1 MYACKRALL
10 ILLISSL
17 AFTQNNYPPNIN
29 ADETVT
35 FKKTIQTDLNL
46 WIFYPDNHK
55 KNDKAASIVFFF
67 GGGWNGGNP
76 AQFLQQAKYLQQRG
90 MVSILADYRVKSRNN
105 TQAIYCL
112 KDAKSAIRWVRT
124 NARKIGIDPN
134 RIVASG
140 GSAGGHL
147 AAATGTIPIHDEE
160 GENLKISS
168 VPNAMILFNPGL
180 ILAPIKEFDISNSWP
195 ANRTSNLK
203 DRIGVE
209 PKSFSPYHFVNENT
223 PPTIIFHGT
232 KDKTIPHESVEFFD
246 LRMKKFNNKSN
257 LYLYDGEEHGFFNY
271 GRKNQGP
278 FNDTMSKAEKF
289 LKDLGYI
296 N

>member
-1 MYACKRALL
+1 
-10 ILLISSL
+10 
-17 AFTQNNYPPNIN
+17 
-29 ADETVT
+29 
-35 FKKTIQTDLNL
+35 
-46 WIFYPDNHK
+46 
-55 KNDKAASIVFFF
+55 
-67 GGGWNGGNP
+67 
-76 AQFLQQAKYLQQRG
+76 

-112 KDAKSAIRWVRT
+112 KDAKSAIRWVRQ
-124 NARKIGIDPN
+124 NARKIGVDPN

-147 AAATGTIPIHDEE
+147 AAATGTIPLHDED

-168 VPNAMILFNPGL
+168 KPNAMILFNPGL
-180 ILAPIKEFDISNSWP
+180 ILAPIKEFDNNNSWP

-246 LRMKKFNNKSN
+246 LRMKKFNNKSIV
-257 LYLYDGEEHGFFNY
+257 YLYDGEEHGFFNY

-289 LKDLGYI
+289 LIDLGYI

>member
-17 AFTQNNYPPNIN
+17 AFSQNNYPPNIN

-67 GGGWNGGNP
+67 GG
-76 AQFLQQAKYLQQRG
+76 
-90 MVSILADYRVKSRNN
+90 
-105 TQAIYCL
+105 
-112 KDAKSAIRWVRT
+112 DAKSAIRWVRT

-203 DRIGVE
+203 ERIGVE

-257 LYLYDGEEHGFFNY
+257 VYLYDGEEHGFFNY

-289 LKDLGYI
+289 LIDLGYI

>member
-1 MYACKRALL
+1 MYVNARKRALL

-35 FKKTIQTDLNL
+35 FKKTIHTDLNL

-55 KNDKAASIVFFF
+55 KNDKVASIVFFF
-67 GGGWNGGNP
+67 GGGWNGGTP

-112 KDAKSAIRWVRT
+112 KDAKSAIRWVRE

-147 AAATGTIPIHDEE
+147 AAATGTIPIHDEDY
-160 GENLKISS
+160 ENLKISS
-168 VPNAMILFNPGL
+168 KPNAMILFNPGL
-180 ILAPIKEFDISNSWP
+180 ILAPIKEFDNSNSWP
-195 ANRTSNLK
+195 ANRGSNL
-203 DRIGVE
+203 
-209 PKSFSPYHFVNENT
+209 
-223 PPTIIFHGT
+223 
-232 KDKTIPHESVEFFD
+232 
-246 LRMKKFNNKSN
+246 
-257 LYLYDGEEHGFFNY
+257 
-271 GRKNQGP
+271 
-278 FNDTMSKAEKF
+278 
-289 LKDLGYI
+289 
-296 N
+296 

>member
-17 AFTQNNYPPNIN
+17 AFSQNNYPPNIN

-46 WIFYPDNHK
+46 WIFYPNNHK
-55 KNDKAASIVFFF
+55 KSDKAASIVFFF
-67 GGGWNGGNP
+67 GGGWNGGSP

-147 AAATGTIPIHDEE
+147 AAATGTIPIA
-160 GENLKISS
+160 I
-168 VPNAMILFNPGL
+168 AT
-180 ILAPIKEFDISNSWP
+180 A
-195 ANRTSNLK
+195 
-203 DRIGVE
+203 
-209 PKSFSPYHFVNENT
+209 ENT
-223 PPTIIFHGT
+223 GKKVAVVATLLVISVKKIIIDATASINIIDGT
-232 KDKTIPHESVEFFD
+232 FSRIVKPSPIQSPRPVC
-246 LRMKKFNNKSN
+246 
-257 LYLYDGEEHGFFNY
+257 
-271 GRKNQGP
+271 
-278 FNDTMSKAEKF
+278 DT
-289 LKDLGYI
+289 
-296 N
+296 